1 MTLGDLIAYRDMLQ
15 AELDAARAKEQRDIA
30 DCVARHA
37 SMPNN
42 YWQPRYRL
50 EEKLRVANK
59 MVEMGRG

>member
-1 MTLGDLIAYRDMLQ
+1 MTLGDLIDYRDHLK
-15 AELDAARAKEQRDIA
+15 AELDEAIAKERRDIA

-37 SMPNN
+37 SMPDN

-50 EEKLRVANK
+50 EEKLRVADK